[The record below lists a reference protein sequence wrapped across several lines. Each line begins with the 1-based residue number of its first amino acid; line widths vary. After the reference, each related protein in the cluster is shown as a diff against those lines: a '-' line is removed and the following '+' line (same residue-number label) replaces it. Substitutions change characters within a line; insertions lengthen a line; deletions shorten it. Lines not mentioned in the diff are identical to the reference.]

1 MLKKINPKELNA
13 NPFTL
18 LDNDWALL
26 MAGDKDSFNSMTV
39 SWGGVGVL
47 WRKNV
52 TTVYVRQSRYTKE
65 FMDNSDHYTL
75 TFLKDGFKD
84 KLSLLG
90 TKSGKEID
98 KMNIEGLNLVELEN
112 GFGYEESK
120 LVFVCKKLFK
130 NDLKES
136 QFLVDGLFDECY
148 PDKDDFHTM
157 YIGEIVGCY
166 INE

>member
-1 MLKKINPKELNA
+1 MLKKIDPKELNA

-65 FMDNSDHYTL
+65 FMILLTL
-75 TFLKDGFKD
+75 
-84 KLSLLG
+84 
-90 TKSGKEID
+90 
-98 KMNIEGLNLVELEN
+98 
-112 GFGYEESK
+112 
-120 LVFVCKKLFK
+120 
-130 NDLKES
+130 
-136 QFLVDGLFDECY
+136 
-148 PDKDDFHTM
+148 
-157 YIGEIVGCY
+157 
-166 INE
+166 

>member
-1 MLKKINPKELNA
+1 MLKKINLEDLNL

-18 LDNDWALL
+18 FDKDWALL
-26 MAGDKDSFNSMTV
+26 MAGNKDNFNSMTI
-39 SWGGVGVL
+39 SWGGIGVL
-47 WRKNV
+47 WKKNV

-65 FMDNSDHYTL
+65 FMDNSNYYTV
-75 TFLKDGFKD
+75 TFLKDDLKD

-90 TKSGKEID
+90 TKSGRDID
-98 KMNIEGLNLVELEN
+98 KMNIDGLNLVDVEN
-112 GFGYEESK
+112 GFAYEESK

-136 QFLVDGLFDECY
+136 QFLVDGLFNECY
-148 PDKDDFHTM
+148 SDPEDIHTM

-166 INE
+166 ISE

>member
-1 MLKKINPKELNA
+1 
-13 NPFTL
+13 
-18 LDNDWALL
+18 
-26 MAGDKDSFNSMTV
+26 
-39 SWGGVGVL
+39 
-47 WRKNV
+47 
-52 TTVYVRQSRYTKE
+52 
-65 FMDNSDHYTL
+65 MDNSDYYTL
-75 TFLKDGFKD
+75 TFLKDGLKD

-98 KMNIEGLNLVELEN
+98 KMNVEGLNLVELEN